1 MARDRKKMG
10 KSGLLPI
17 EFVSVNRI
25 GRHWQCWVASEQ
37 ELFKIES
44 EDYRNADKRNEEYKK
59 KCVI

>member
-1 MARDRKKMG
+1 MG